1 MCGPTD
7 IGLLMAAITYG
18 IAAIGYALLTT
29 GLGGV
34 LRVGF
39 MRVRVGATTKEDGDP
54 VQYRALLATPTATT
68 KITIEATVI
77 TDTISVPA

>member
-1 MCGPTD
+1 
-7 IGLLMAAITYG
+7 MAAITYG
-18 IAAIGYALLTT
+18 IAAIGYALPTT

-54 VQYRALLATPTATT
+54 VQYRALHRVNFMDLLATPTATT